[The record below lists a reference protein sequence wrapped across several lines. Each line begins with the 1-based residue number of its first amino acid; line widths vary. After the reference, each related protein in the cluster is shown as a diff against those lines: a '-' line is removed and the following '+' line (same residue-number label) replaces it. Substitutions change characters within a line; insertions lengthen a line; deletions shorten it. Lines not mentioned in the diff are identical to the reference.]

1 VGWLSIAGMLANLI
15 SLSVAASTGD
25 SDCPCLTSA
34 QRSLVTGWSDAKFV
48 NADGTT
54 KVTLAGIDYSHP
66 ADYGT
71 NACATHDADQQ
82 PYCSKAEPPDWCA
95 DLWCYV
101 DTASCTFPVL
111 SSSYFPGADL
121 KYSYATCGSKNSFA
135 SWFGDNAASDGSHTI
150 TDIADLLTS
159 YLKDIVSTLELN
171 QQEVSTTD
179 TTCEADSSCPCTTCT
194 SNSVWQG
201 TIDAQARTRLV
212 AGPPQPSPPPP
223 CPAPLASPPYTTH
236 CSRVARH
243 VALLTRSR
251 LPVPM
256 DRRSP

>member
-1 VGWLSIAGMLANLI
+1 
-15 SLSVAASTGD
+15 
-25 SDCPCLTSA
+25 
-34 QRSLVTGWSDAKFV
+34 
-48 NADGTT
+48 
-54 KVTLAGIDYSHP
+54 
-66 ADYGT
+66 
-71 NACATHDADQQ
+71 
-82 PYCSKAEPPDWCA
+82 
-95 DLWCYV
+95 
-101 DTASCTFPVL
+101 
-111 SSSYFPGADL
+111 L

-201 TIDAQARTRLV
+201 TIDAQARARLV

-223 CPAPLASPPYTTH
+223 MPRTPG
-236 CSRVARH
+236 
-243 VALLTRSR
+243 
-251 LPVPM
+251 LPSLY
-256 DRRSP
+256 DTLQ